1 MPGPADTFG
10 GYGPEWAHVSN
21 TPVRGYKQSSYE
33 GGIITPFI
41 VKWPGKIDSVGQ
53 ITQQMG
59 HVIDV
64 MPTCL
69 ELAGGSYPKKYRGRE
84 ILPVEG
90 KSLVPIFK
98 GKQRRGHT
106 ALFWELNDHRA
117 VRSGKWKLVGK
128 KKQAWELYNL
138 QIDRGETNNLADR
151 RPIIVNKLGV
161 MYREWSQR
169 CNEGN

>member
-1 MPGPADTFG
+1 
-10 GYGPEWAHVSN
+10 
-21 TPVRGYKQSSYE
+21 
-33 GGIITPFI
+33 
-41 VKWPGKIDSVGQ
+41 
-53 ITQQMG
+53 
-59 HVIDV
+59 
-64 MPTCL
+64 
-69 ELAGGSYPKKYRGRE
+69 
-84 ILPVEG
+84 VEG

-151 RPIIVNKLGV
+151 RPIIVNKLGA